1 MKGLEMTMVNYL
13 ILIVGLVIVGLI
25 VYKLVPSMGSWA
37 MGSLKS
43 ICKSMGFY
51 C

>member
-1 MKGLEMTMVNYL
+1 MKGLEMTMVNYV

-25 VYKLVPSMGSWA
+25 VYKLVPSLGSWA
-37 MGSLKS
+37 SFSLKS
-43 ICKSMGFY
+43 ICKSMGFA

>member
-25 VYKLVPSMGSWA
+25 VYKLVPSLGSWTSL
-37 MGSLKS
+37 SLKG
-43 ICKSMGFY
+43 ICKSMGFS